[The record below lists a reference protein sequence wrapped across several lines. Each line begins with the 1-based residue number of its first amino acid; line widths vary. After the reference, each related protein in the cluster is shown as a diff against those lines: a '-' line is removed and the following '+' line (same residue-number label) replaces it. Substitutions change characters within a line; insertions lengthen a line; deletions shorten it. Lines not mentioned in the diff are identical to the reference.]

1 VSWADHAACRGQ
13 PVARFF
19 PLPGDTST
27 RDEAFAVC
35 ARCPVTRA
43 CEEFAD
49 ETGAADG
56 VWAGRLREQERLKR
70 SQRKKEVA

>member
-1 VSWADHAACRGQ
+1 MNWRALAACKGMD
-13 PVARFF
+13 PERFF
-19 PLPGDTST
+19 PYPNDEKT
-27 RDEAFAVC
+27 RDEALAVC

>member
-13 PVARFF
+13 PVSLFF

-35 ARCPVTRA
+35 ARCPVTRQCA
-43 CEEFAD
+43 EFAD

-56 VWAGRLREQERLKR
+56 VWAGRLREQLKR
-70 SQRKKEVA
+70 SRRKKAVA